1 MKRKTGNRK
10 YRLFIIGI
18 AFFVGFAAYEAIS
31 QQAKSINRL
40 YKYNVHD
47 DYTYS
52 FDNSAAAVFKVPIQ
66 GSRIQLPHTNGPWDT
81 GFLKIQ
87 VQSDWIGRLKEPF
100 IEIVSGGLTQRQ
112 YFERGASGFRYLNLS
127 NFSPAHEEGG
137 GTITLTGHHMD
148 VKKQEA
154 DLYLFRNDPIGDE
167 NILVI
172 APHPDD
178 AEIAAFGLYSQK
190 NAYIVTITAGDA
202 GVEYILRNR
211 KYPDD
216 ASNAIL
222 KGKLRVWDSI
232 TTPFWGGVSPLHAV
246 NLGYFNRMLE
256 PMFEN
261 RSKDIPHK
269 SIHTTDISVFRR
281 YNISDLIQSKSQT
294 SNWGNLVNDL
304 VYILNKTRPKVIVT
318 PHIYFDNHKDH
329 KFSTIA
335 LFEAIRKSDWKNGK
349 IYLYNNHHVLAE
361 YYPFGPENTIVSL
374 PPWFE
379 NSVSF
384 RSIYSLRLSSDKQL
398 EKLFSLDGQHDLRPV
413 PKINNYGLRW
423 LIGNVKYR
431 FLDFNDFY
439 IQHGDYSYFRRA
451 IRANELFFVID
462 FLDIG
467 PFETEYL
474 KNFNRSKESTSNYN

>member
-1 MKRKTGNRK
+1 MSIIGNRRSL
-10 YRLFIIGI
+10 YFIIGI
-18 AFFVGFAAYEAIS
+18 CFFLGFAAYEAIS
-31 QQAKSINRL
+31 FQIESIDRL
-40 YKYNVHD
+40 YKYDVHR

-52 FDNSAAAVFKVPIQ
+52 FDHSAAAAFKVPVH
-66 GSRIQLPHTNGPWDT
+66 GNGVQLPHTNAPWDT
-81 GFLKIQ
+81 GFLKIH
-87 VQSDWIGRLKEPF
+87 VKSDWVGRLKEPF
-100 IEIVSGGLTQRQ
+100 IEIASGGLTQRQ
-112 YFERGASGFRYLNLS
+112 YFERGASGLRYLNLS
-127 NFSPAHEEGG
+127 NFSPNHVAGG
-137 GTITLTGHHMD
+137 GTITLTGNHMD
-148 VKKQEA
+148 VEKQEA

-178 AEIAAFGLYSQK
+178 AEIAAFGLYNNK

-202 GVEYILRNR
+202 GMEYILRNR

-232 TTPFWGGVSPLHAV
+232 TTPLWGGVSPLHAV

-261 RSKDIPHK
+261 RSKDIPHR

-281 YNISDLIQSKSQT
+281 YNISDLIQNKSQT

-335 LFEAIRKSDWKNGK
+335 LFEAIRKSTFKKGK
-349 IYLYNNHHVLAE
+349 IYLYNNHHVLSE
-361 YYPFGPENTIVSL
+361 YYPFGPAHSIVSL
-374 PPWFE
+374 PPWFD
-379 NSVSF
+379 NSLPY
-384 RSIYSLRLSSDKQL
+384 RSIHSLGLSREKEM
-398 EKLFSLDGQHDLRPV
+398 EKLFVLDAQHDLREV
-413 PKINNYGLRW
+413 PEVNDYSFRW
-423 LIGNVKYR
+423 LIRNVKNR
-431 FLDFNDFY
+431 FLDFYEFN

-462 FLDIG
+462 SVDIE
-467 PFETEYL
+467 PFEKEYL
-474 KNFNRSKESTSNYN
+474 QNFKRSDEKNHKYN